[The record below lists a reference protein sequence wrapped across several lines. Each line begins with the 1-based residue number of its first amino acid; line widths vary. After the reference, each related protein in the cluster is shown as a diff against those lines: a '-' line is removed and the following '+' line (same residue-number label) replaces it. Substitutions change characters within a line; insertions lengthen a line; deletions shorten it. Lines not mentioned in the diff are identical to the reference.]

1 MRRATFDIGRRS
13 FLQSSAALG
22 AAGFGALGFSGTPL
36 FAQGRGDTLIVVQEL
51 GPNSLDMQGVGS
63 NQTVN
68 GLAWN
73 CYDRLLSY
81 AVKTLPDGTPSYDRE
96 KLAPEL
102 AESWQEASD
111 GMSCTFRLRRDAT
124 FHDGT
129 PVTAKDVKWSF
140 DRAVTVGGFPT
151 FQMSAGSLEKREQF
165 VAVDDHTFRIDYIR
179 KDKMLLFNVAV
190 VVPFVINSELARK
203 NATEQDPWALTWLRN
218 NEAGGGAYR
227 IEAWRPGSETV
238 FARFDNWKSGPL
250 PKIRRIIAR
259 DIPSAGTRR
268 AMLERGDADFSTGFP
283 PKDFDQLIKEGKVNV
298 TGVPIPNGLWYV
310 ALNTSKPPFDN
321 VKLRQA
327 VAWAMPYEAIQSSAF
342 FGRAVPMHG
351 GPDKVEKAVWPQP
364 FPYVT
369 NLDKAKALMAEAG
382 FAQGLETTLALDTGS
397 ATVGE
402 PAAVLIAGEPRQDRH
417 QGYDREGAGRQL
429 AHHAQQERAADGAQ
443 PVFRLARLSGVL
455 FLLELPRQQFDLQHL
470 GLQESCNGRADRQ
483 GAVHH
488 GCGRVRPDGQGVH
501 RALHERGADGAA
513 EPADPRRRDAK
524 ERVGLSV
531 LVSPRAGLPAVRQG
545 LKRPKPAAAPGLLTG
560 LSQGLVALWRG
571 IPAFLDFERGA
582 DHKARRFRGTW
593 GMPFCPDRSTRCV
606 ELGECPEWQRGRT
619 VNPLAYAFAGSSPAS
634 PTSLRALRAL
644 RLGKPSGAKAA
655 AP

>member
-283 PKDFDQLIKEGKVNV
+283 PKDFEQLIKEGKVNV

-351 GPDKVEKAVWPQP
+351 GPEKVEKAVWPQP

-402 PAAVLIAGEPRQDRH
+402 PAAVLMQESLGKIGIKVTIEKVPGANWRTTLNKKELPMALNRFSGWLDYPEYYFYWNFHGNNSIFNISAYKNPAMDALIDKARFTTDTAE
-417 QGYDREGAGRQL
+417 YDRTVKEFIALCMSEVPMVPLNQPIHDVATQKSVSGYQFWFHREPDYRQ
-429 AHHAQQERAADGAQ
+429 
-443 PVFRLARLSGVL
+443 F
-455 FLLELPRQQFDLQHL
+455 
-470 GLQESCNGRADRQ
+470 
-483 GAVHH
+483 
-488 GCGRVRPDGQGVH
+488 
-501 RALHERGADGAA
+501 
-513 EPADPRRRDAK
+513 
-524 ERVGLSV
+524 
-531 LVSPRAGLPAVRQG
+531 
-545 LKRPKPAAAPGLLTG
+545 
-560 LSQGLVALWRG
+560 
-571 IPAFLDFERGA
+571 
-582 DHKARRFRGTW
+582 
-593 GMPFCPDRSTRCV
+593 
-606 ELGECPEWQRGRT
+606 
-619 VNPLAYAFAGSSPAS
+619 
-634 PTSLRALRAL
+634 
-644 RLGKPSGAKAA
+644 AKA
-655 AP
+655 

>member
-1 MRRATFDIGRRS
+1 MPRATFDIDRRS

-22 AAGFGALGFSGTPL
+22 AAGFGALGLGGTPVL
-36 FAQGRGDTLIVVQEL
+36 AQGRGDTLIVVQEL
-51 GPNSLDMQGVGS
+51 GPNSLDMQGIGS

-179 KDKMLLFNVAV
+179 KDKMLLFNLAV

-203 NATEQDPWALTWLRN
+203 HATEQDPWALTWLRN

-310 ALNTSKPPFDN
+310 ALNTSRPPFDN

-327 VAWAMPYEAIQSSAF
+327 VAWAMPYDAIQSSAF

-351 GPDKVEKAVWPQP
+351 GPAKVEKAVWPQP

-402 PAAVLIAGEPRQDRH
+402 PAAVLIQESLGKIGIKVTIEKVPGANWRTTLNKKELPMALNRFSGWLDYPEYYFYWNFHGNNSIFNISAYKSPAMDALIDKARFTTDAAE
-417 QGYDREGAGRQL
+417 YDRTVKEFIALCMTEVPMVPLNQPIHDVATQKSVSGYQFWFHREPDYRQ
-429 AHHAQQERAADGAQ
+429 
-443 PVFRLARLSGVL
+443 F
-455 FLLELPRQQFDLQHL
+455 
-470 GLQESCNGRADRQ
+470 
-483 GAVHH
+483 
-488 GCGRVRPDGQGVH
+488 
-501 RALHERGADGAA
+501 
-513 EPADPRRRDAK
+513 AK
-524 ERVGLSV
+524 G
-531 LVSPRAGLPAVRQG
+531 
-545 LKRPKPAAAPGLLTG
+545 
-560 LSQGLVALWRG
+560 
-571 IPAFLDFERGA
+571 
-582 DHKARRFRGTW
+582 
-593 GMPFCPDRSTRCV
+593 
-606 ELGECPEWQRGRT
+606 
-619 VNPLAYAFAGSSPAS
+619 
-634 PTSLRALRAL
+634 
-644 RLGKPSGAKAA
+644 
-655 AP
+655 